1 MKKVLIAMSGGV
13 DSSVA
18 ADIIQSQGFET
29 AGAIMSL
36 FGDEGSG
43 KPEDIADAKKVADN
57 LGIPFYVFEL
67 GNDFKKY
74 VITDFVEA
82 YKNGLTPNPCIVC
95 NKYIK
100 FGSFINKA
108 EELGFDFIAT
118 GHYAKVEFNADT
130 GRYVVKKADDET
142 KDQSYMLWT
151 LSQRQLS
158 RVILP
163 LGCLSK
169 EDARNAARK
178 SGFDNAD
185 KHDSQDICF
194 VPDGEYASFIE
205 RWSKATFPKGE
216 FVNKAGEYI
225 AEHKG
230 LINYTIGQRKGLGI
244 AAPAPYYVLCKDPIT
259 NRVVLGSNDD
269 LFLDTLEA
277 TDVNF
282 ISIEDL
288 TGPLKVKAKVR
299 YKQKETDA
307 TIYPLENGDVKVVFD
322 TPQRAITPGQSVV
335 FYDED
340 IVVGGGF
347 IK

>member
-1 MKKVLIAMSGGV
+1 MSGGV

-18 ADIIQSQGFET
+18 ADIIKSQGYET

-43 KPEDIADAKKVADN
+43 KPEDIADAKRVADSLN
-57 LGIPFYVFEL
+57 IPFYVFEL
-67 GNDFKKY
+67 GDDFKKY
-74 VITDFVEA
+74 VISDFVEA

-95 NKYIK
+95 NKHIK
-100 FGSFINKA
+100 FGSFIKKA
-108 EELGFDFIAT
+108 DELGFDYIAT
-118 GHYAKVEFNADT
+118 GHYAKVEFNETT
-130 GRYVVKKADDET
+130 GRYVVKKANDET

-151 LSQRQLS
+151 LSQEQLS
-158 RVILP
+158 RVLLP
-163 LGCLSK
+163 LGGLSK
-169 EDARNAARK
+169 DDARNVAREA
-178 SGFDNAD
+178 GFDNAD

-194 VPDGEYASFIE
+194 VPDGEYAAFIE
-205 RWSKATFPKGE
+205 RWCGTKFPKGE
-216 FVNKAGEYI
+216 FVNKAGEFI

-244 AAPAPYYVLCKDPIT
+244 AAPAPYYVLKKDAET
-259 NRVVLGSNDD
+259 NKVILGSNDD

-282 ISIEDL
+282 ISINKL
-288 TGPLKVKAKVR
+288 TEPLKVKAKVR
-299 YKQKETDA
+299 YKQKETEA

-322 TPQRAITPGQSVV
+322 QPQRAITPGQSVV
-335 FYDED
+335 FYDGD
-340 IVVGGGF
+340 TVLGGGI

>member
-1 MKKVLIAMSGGV
+1 MAKVLIAMSGGV

-18 ADIIQSQGFET
+18 ADIIKAQGYET

-43 KPEDIADAKKVADN
+43 KPEDIEDARRVADN
-57 LGIPFYVFEL
+57 LNIPFYVFEL
-67 GNDFKKY
+67 DEDFKKY

-95 NKYIK
+95 NKHIK
-100 FGSFINKA
+100 FGSFIRKA
-108 EELGFDFIAT
+108 DELGFDYVAT
-118 GHYAKVEFNADT
+118 GHYAKVEFNEST
-130 GRYVVKKADDET
+130 QRYVVKKADDET

-151 LSQRQLS
+151 LSQAQLS

-163 LGCLSK
+163 LGGLSK
-169 EDARNAARK
+169 EEARDSAREA
-178 SGFDNAD
+178 GFDNAD

-194 VPDGEYASFIE
+194 VPDGEYAAFIE
-205 RWSKATFPKGE
+205 RWCGKKFPKGE
-216 FVNKAGEYI
+216 FVNKAGEFI

-244 AAPAPYYVLCKDPIT
+244 AAPAPYYVLKKDAEANKVI
-259 NRVVLGSNDD
+259 LGSNDD

-282 ISIEDL
+282 ISIEKL
-288 TGPLKVKAKVR
+288 TEPLSVKAKVR
-299 YKQKETDA
+299 YKQKETEA

-335 FYDED
+335 FYDGD
-340 IVVGGGF
+340 TVLGGGF

>member
-18 ADIIQSQGFET
+18 ADIIKSQGYET

-43 KPEDIADAKKVADN
+43 KPEDIQDAKRVADN
-57 LGIPFYVFEL
+57 LNIPFYVFEL
-67 GNDFKKY
+67 GDDFKKY

-95 NKYIK
+95 NKHIK
-100 FGSFINKA
+100 FGSFIQKA
-108 EELGFDFIAT
+108 DELGFDYVAT
-118 GHYAKVEFNADT
+118 GHYAKVEFVEET

-151 LSQRQLS
+151 LSQSQLS
-158 RVILP
+158 RVLLP
-163 LGCLSK
+163 LGGLSK
-169 EDARNAARK
+169 DDARDAAREA
-178 SGFDNAD
+178 GFENAD

-194 VPDGEYASFIE
+194 VPDGEYAAFIE
-205 RWSKATFPKGE
+205 RWCGEKFPKGE
-216 FVNKAGEYI
+216 FVNKAGEFI

-244 AAPAPYYVLCKDPIT
+244 AAPAPYYVLKKDAASNKVI
-259 NRVVLGSNDD
+259 LGSNDD

-282 ISIEDL
+282 ISIESL
-288 TGPLKVKAKVR
+288 TEPMKVKAKVR
-299 YKQKETDA
+299 YKQKETEA

-335 FYDED
+335 FYDGD
-340 IVVGGGF
+340 TVLGGGF

>member
-1 MKKVLIAMSGGV
+1 MAKVLIAMSGGV

-18 ADIIQSQGFET
+18 ADIIKSQGYET

-36 FGDEGSG
+36 YGDEGSG
-43 KPEDIADAKKVADN
+43 KPEDIEDAKRVADS
-57 LGIPFYVFEL
+57 LDMPFYIFDLSE
-67 GNDFKKY
+67 DFKKH
-74 VITDFVEA
+74 VITNFVEA
-82 YKNGLTPNPCIVC
+82 YKNALTPNPCIVC
-95 NKYIK
+95 NKHIK
-100 FGSFINKA
+100 FGSFIKKA
-108 EELGFDFIAT
+108 DELGFDYVAT
-118 GHYAKVEFNADT
+118 GHYAKVEYNVDT
-130 GRYVVKKADDET
+130 KRYVVKKADDET

-151 LSQRQLS
+151 LSQQQLS

-163 LGCLSK
+163 LGGLSK
-169 EDARNAARK
+169 EDARESARK

-194 VPDGEYASFIE
+194 VPDGEYAAFIE
-205 RWSKATFPKGE
+205 RWCGEKFEKGE
-216 FVNKAGEYI
+216 FVNKAGEFI

-244 AAPAPYYVLCKDPIT
+244 AAPAPYYVLKKDAKT
-259 NRVVLGSNDD
+259 NKVILGSNDD
-269 LFLDTLEA
+269 LFIDTLEA

-282 ISIEDL
+282 ISIDALRESI
-288 TGPLKVKAKVR
+288 KCKAKVR

-322 TPQRAITPGQSVV
+322 IPQRAITPGQSVV
-335 FYDED
+335 FYDGD
-340 IVVGGGF
+340 TVIGGGF

>member
-18 ADIIQSQGFET
+18 ADIIKSQGYET

-43 KPEDIADAKKVADN
+43 KPEDIADAKRVADSLN
-57 LGIPFYVFEL
+57 IPFYVFEL
-67 GNDFKKY
+67 GDDFKKY
-74 VITDFVEA
+74 VISDFVEA

-95 NKYIK
+95 NKHIK
-100 FGSFINKA
+100 FGSFIKKA
-108 EELGFDFIAT
+108 DELGFDYIAT
-118 GHYAKVEFNADT
+118 GHYAKVEFNETT
-130 GRYVVKKADDET
+130 GRYVVKKANDET

-151 LSQRQLS
+151 LSQEQLS
-158 RVILP
+158 RVLLP
-163 LGCLSK
+163 LGGLSK
-169 EDARNAARK
+169 DDARNVAREA
-178 SGFDNAD
+178 GFDNAD

-194 VPDGEYASFIE
+194 VPDGEYAAFIE
-205 RWSKATFPKGE
+205 RWCGTKFPKGE
-216 FVNKAGEYI
+216 FVNKAGEFI

-244 AAPAPYYVLCKDPIT
+244 AAPAPYYVLKKDAET
-259 NRVVLGSNDD
+259 NKVILGSNDD

-282 ISIEDL
+282 ISINKL
-288 TGPLKVKAKVR
+288 TEPLKVKAKVR
-299 YKQKETDA
+299 YKQKETEA

-322 TPQRAITPGQSVV
+322 QPQRAITPGQSVV
-335 FYDED
+335 FYDGD
-340 IVVGGGF
+340 TVLGGGF

>member
-18 ADIIQSQGFET
+18 ANIIKSQGYEA

-43 KPEDIADAKKVADN
+43 KPEDVQDARSVAQN
-57 LGIPFYVFEL
+57 LGMPFYVLEL
-67 GNDFKKY
+67 SEDFKKS

-95 NKYIK
+95 NKHIK
-100 FGSFINKA
+100 FGSFIKKA
-108 EELGFDFIAT
+108 DELGFDYVAT
-118 GHYAKVEFNADT
+118 GHYAKVEFDKKIN
-130 GRYVVKKADDET
+130 RYVVKKADDET

-151 LSQRQLS
+151 LSQGQLS
-158 RVILP
+158 RVLLP
-163 LGCLSK
+163 LGSLSK
-169 EDARNAARK
+169 EEARNAARK
-178 SGFDNAD
+178 AGFENAD

-194 VPDGEYASFIE
+194 VPDGEYAAFIE
-205 RWSKATFPKGE
+205 RWCGEKFPKGE
-216 FVNKAGEYI
+216 FVNKAGEFI

-244 AAPAPYYVLCKDPIT
+244 AAPAPYYVLKKDAENNKVI
-259 NRVVLGSNDD
+259 LGSNDD

-282 ISIEDL
+282 ISIENL
-288 TGPLKVKAKVR
+288 TEPLKVKAKVR

-307 TIYPLENGDVKVVFD
+307 TIHLLENGDVKVVFD
-322 TPQRAITPGQSVV
+322 VPQRAITPGQSVV
-335 FYDED
+335 FYDGD
-340 IVVGGGF
+340 TVLGGGI

>member
-18 ADIIQSQGFET
+18 ADIIKSQGYEA

-43 KPEDIADAKKVADN
+43 KPEDVQDARSVAQS
-57 LGIPFYVFEL
+57 LGMPFYVLEL
-67 GNDFKKY
+67 SEDFKKS

-95 NKYIK
+95 NKHIK
-100 FGSFINKA
+100 FGSFIKKA
-108 EELGFDFIAT
+108 DELGFDYIAT
-118 GHYAKVEFNADT
+118 GHYAKVEFDEKIN
-130 GRYVVKKADDET
+130 RYVVKKADDET

-151 LSQRQLS
+151 LSQGQLS
-158 RVILP
+158 RVLLP
-163 LGCLSK
+163 LGSLSK
-169 EDARNAARK
+169 EEARNAARK
-178 SGFDNAD
+178 AGFENAD

-194 VPDGEYASFIE
+194 VPDGEYAAFIE
-205 RWSKATFPKGE
+205 RWCGEKFPKGE
-216 FVNKAGEYI
+216 FVNKAGEFI

-244 AAPAPYYVLCKDPIT
+244 AAPAPYYVLKKDAENNKVI
-259 NRVVLGSNDD
+259 LGSNDD

-282 ISIEDL
+282 ISIENL
-288 TGPLKVKAKVR
+288 TEPLKVKAKVR

-322 TPQRAITPGQSVV
+322 VPQRAITPGQSVV
-335 FYDED
+335 FYDGD
-340 IVVGGGF
+340 TVLGGGI

>member
-18 ADIIQSQGFET
+18 ADIIKSQGYET

-43 KPEDIADAKKVADN
+43 KPEDIADAKRVADSLN
-57 LGIPFYVFEL
+57 IPFYVFEL
-67 GNDFKKY
+67 GDDFKKY
-74 VITDFVEA
+74 VISDFVEA

-95 NKYIK
+95 NKHIK
-100 FGSFINKA
+100 FGSFIKKA
-108 EELGFDFIAT
+108 DELGFDYVAT
-118 GHYAKVEFNADT
+118 GHYAKVEFNEET
-130 GRYVVKKADDET
+130 QRYVVKKADDET

-151 LSQRQLS
+151 LSQEQLS
-158 RVILP
+158 RMLLP
-163 LGCLSK
+163 LGGLSK
-169 EDARNAARK
+169 DDARNVARK
-178 SGFDNAD
+178 AGFDNAD

-194 VPDGEYASFIE
+194 VPDGEYAAFIE
-205 RWSKATFPKGE
+205 RWCGTKFPKGE
-216 FVNKAGEYI
+216 FVNKAGEFI

-244 AAPAPYYVLCKDPIT
+244 AAPAPYYVLKKDAET
-259 NRVVLGSNDD
+259 NKVILGSNDD
-269 LFLDTLEA
+269 LFMDTLEA

-282 ISIEDL
+282 ISIEKL
-288 TGPLKVKAKVR
+288 TEPLKVKAKVR
-299 YKQKETDA
+299 YKQKETEA

-322 TPQRAITPGQSVV
+322 IPQRAITPGQSVA
-335 FYDED
+335 FYDGD
-340 IVVGGGF
+340 TVLGGGF

>member
-18 ADIIQSQGFET
+18 ADIIKSQGYET

-43 KPEDIADAKKVADN
+43 KPEDVQDARRVAES
-57 LGIPFYVFEL
+57 LGMPFYVLEL
-67 GNDFKKY
+67 SEDFKKC

-95 NKYIK
+95 NKHIK
-100 FGSFINKA
+100 FGSFIKKA
-108 EELGFDFIAT
+108 DELGFDYIAT
-118 GHYAKVEFNADT
+118 GHYAKVEFDEKIN
-130 GRYVVKKADDET
+130 RYVVKKADDET

-151 LSQRQLS
+151 LTQSQLS
-158 RVILP
+158 RVIFP
-163 LGCLSK
+163 LGGLSK
-169 EDARNAARK
+169 EEARNAARK
-178 SGFDNAD
+178 AGFENAD

-194 VPDGEYASFIE
+194 VPDGEYAAFIE
-205 RWSKATFPKGE
+205 RWCGTKFPKGE
-216 FVNKAGEYI
+216 FVNKAGEFI

-244 AAPAPYYVLCKDPIT
+244 AAPAPYYVLKKDAET
-259 NRVVLGSNDD
+259 NKVILGSNDD

-282 ISIEDL
+282 ISIEKL
-288 TGPLKVKAKVR
+288 TEPQKVKAKVR

-307 TIYPLENGDVKVVFD
+307 TIYPLENGDVRVVFD

-340 IVVGGGF
+340 TVLGGGF

>member
-18 ADIIQSQGFET
+18 ADIIKSQGYET

-43 KPEDIADAKKVADN
+43 KPEDIADAKRVADSLN
-57 LGIPFYVFEL
+57 IPFYVFEL
-67 GNDFKKY
+67 GDDFKKY
-74 VITDFVEA
+74 VISDFVEA

-95 NKYIK
+95 NKHIK
-100 FGSFINKA
+100 FGSFIKKA
-108 EELGFDFIAT
+108 DELGFDYIAT
-118 GHYAKVEFNADT
+118 GHYAKVEFNETT
-130 GRYVVKKADDET
+130 GRYVVKKANDET

-151 LSQRQLS
+151 LSQEQLS
-158 RVILP
+158 RVLLP
-163 LGCLSK
+163 LGGLSK
-169 EDARNAARK
+169 DDARNVAREA
-178 SGFDNAD
+178 GFDNAD

-194 VPDGEYASFIE
+194 VPDGEYAAFIE
-205 RWSKATFPKGE
+205 RWCGTKFPKGE
-216 FVNKAGEYI
+216 FVNKAGEFI

-244 AAPAPYYVLCKDPIT
+244 AAPAPYYVLKKDAET
-259 NRVVLGSNDD
+259 NKVILGSNDD
-269 LFLDTLEA
+269 LFRDTLEA

-282 ISIEDL
+282 ISINKL
-288 TGPLKVKAKVR
+288 TEPLKVKAKVR
-299 YKQKETDA
+299 YKQKETEA

-322 TPQRAITPGQSVV
+322 QPQRAITPGQSVV
-335 FYDED
+335 FYDGD
-340 IVVGGGF
+340 TVLGGGI

>member
-1 MKKVLIAMSGGV
+1 MSGGV

-18 ADIIQSQGFET
+18 ADIIKSQGYET

-43 KPEDIADAKKVADN
+43 KPEDIADAKRVADSLN
-57 LGIPFYVFEL
+57 ISFYVFEL
-67 GNDFKKY
+67 GDDFKKY
-74 VITDFVEA
+74 VISDFVEA

-95 NKYIK
+95 NKHIK
-100 FGSFINKA
+100 FGSFIKKA
-108 EELGFDFIAT
+108 DELGFDYIAT
-118 GHYAKVEFNADT
+118 GHYAKVEFNETT
-130 GRYVVKKADDET
+130 GRYVVKKANDET

-151 LSQRQLS
+151 LSQEQLS
-158 RVILP
+158 RVLLP
-163 LGCLSK
+163 LGGLSK
-169 EDARNAARK
+169 DDARNVAREA
-178 SGFDNAD
+178 GFDNAD

-194 VPDGEYASFIE
+194 VPDGEYAAFIE
-205 RWSKATFPKGE
+205 RWCGTKFPKGE
-216 FVNKAGEYI
+216 FVNKAGEFI

-244 AAPAPYYVLCKDPIT
+244 AAPAPYYVLKKDAET
-259 NRVVLGSNDD
+259 NKVILGSNDD

-282 ISIEDL
+282 ISINKL
-288 TGPLKVKAKVR
+288 TEPLKVKAKVR
-299 YKQKETDA
+299 YKQKETEA

-322 TPQRAITPGQSVV
+322 QPQRAITPGQSVV
-335 FYDED
+335 FYDGD
-340 IVVGGGF
+340 TVLGGGI

>member
-18 ADIIQSQGFET
+18 ADIIKSQGYEA

-43 KPEDIADAKKVADN
+43 KPEDIQDARSVAQS
-57 LGIPFYVFEL
+57 LGMPFYVLEL
-67 GNDFKKY
+67 SEDFKKS

-95 NKYIK
+95 NKHIK
-100 FGSFINKA
+100 FGSFIKKA
-108 EELGFDFIAT
+108 DELGFDYIAT
-118 GHYAKVEFNADT
+118 GHYAKVEFDEKIN
-130 GRYVVKKADDET
+130 RYIVKKADDET

-151 LSQRQLS
+151 LSQGQLS
-158 RVILP
+158 RVLLP
-163 LGCLSK
+163 LGSLSK
-169 EDARNAARK
+169 EEARNAARK
-178 SGFDNAD
+178 AGFENAD

-194 VPDGEYASFIE
+194 VPDGEYAAFIE
-205 RWSKATFPKGE
+205 RWCGEKFPKGE
-216 FVNKAGEYI
+216 FVNKAGEFI

-244 AAPAPYYVLCKDPIT
+244 AAPAPYYVLKKDAENNKVI
-259 NRVVLGSNDD
+259 LGSNDD

-282 ISIEDL
+282 ISIENL
-288 TGPLKVKAKVR
+288 TEPLKVKAKVR

-307 TIYPLENGDVKVVFD
+307 TIHPLENGDVKVVFD
-322 TPQRAITPGQSVV
+322 VPQRAITPGQSVV
-335 FYDED
+335 FYDGD
-340 IVVGGGF
+340 TVLGGGI